1 MSVSPSGAVVE
12 GESPTDLAPV
22 LEPRGVRLATV
33 LGVRDAGRAL
43 RDFATY
49 LPTKV
54 IPAIAGFL
62 VLPIVAHKLAPT
74 ELGVLY
80 LAQTWVSA
88 GWIVSGQWLTA
99 AITRELPN
107 YRAHNDMGG
116 FARRLLRSYGV
127 TALLF
132 CGFVGV
138 LGITSAISSA
148 VLTNF
153 PLIVA
158 ASAGLIAQNLAI
170 TIFAAALR
178 PIPYAITEML
188 ARLTGYGLGAYLVFQ
203 GHKVEGY
210 LTGIAVASCFFGG
223 IGLLISFPRGRR
235 APVAA
240 DSYDIGSWLRYG
252 FPAGLSNVVTWLLLF
267 SDRYLLAIL
276 KSTKAVGLYSL
287 GNSLGDKVITIPIL
301 AFLTATRPLL
311 VNAYE
316 NKGRDEVERLMRA
329 YTRVVLLIA
338 IPIVAYVAVTRTPIL
353 TLAVGS
359 AQKGANYGPVAKLI
373 PIIAVG
379 SLLFVITAIG
389 NTGLV
394 IGRQT
399 VPMVYSAAIGLGVNV
414 AVNVVLIPL
423 YGALGA
429 AIATVISMGAYM
441 AAAQYWSRRLVTWH
455 FPFATLA
462 RTLVAAGAGGG
473 VAYAAMRTT
482 DSNLGKLGAAAAL
495 GGLAYVLV
503 LVVLR
508 EHRTPV
514 SSA

>member
-1 MSVSPSGAVVE
+1 VSISPSSAVVE
-12 GESPTDLAPV
+12 GESPADLAPV
-22 LEPRGVRLATV
+22 LEPRGVRLATK

-49 LPTKV
+49 LPSKV
-54 IPAIAGFL
+54 LPAVAGLL
-62 VLPIVAHKLAPT
+62 VLPIVARKLSSS
-74 ELGVLY
+74 ELGVLA

-88 GWIVSGQWLTA
+88 GWIVAGQWLTA
-99 AITRELPN
+99 AITRELPL
-107 YRAHNDMGG
+107 YRAQDDMGG

-132 CGFVGV
+132 TGFVTA
-138 LGITSAISSA
+138 LGIASAISGA
-148 VLTNF
+148 VLQNF

-158 ASAGLIAQNLAI
+158 ASAGLIAQNLSI

-188 ARLTGYGLGAYLVFQ
+188 ARLTGYALAAYLVFQ

-210 LTGIAVASCFFGG
+210 LTGIAIASCFFGAIG
-223 IGLLISFPRGRR
+223 IAASFPRGRR
-235 APVAA
+235 LPVE
-240 DSYDIGSWLRYG
+240 DEHYDIGSWLRYG
-252 FPAGLSNVVTWLLLF
+252 FPAGLSNIVTWLLLF
-267 SDRYLLAIL
+267 ADRYLLAAL
-276 KSTKAVGLYSL
+276 KSTKAVGLYQL

-338 IPIVAYVAVTRTPIL
+338 VPIVAYVTVARTTIL

-359 AQKGANYGPVAKLI
+359 YIKGLYYGPVATLI

-399 VPMVYSAAIGLGVNV
+399 LPMVYSAAIGL
-414 AVNVVLIPL
+414 AVNVGVNLVLIPL
-423 YGALGA
+423 YGATGA
-429 AIATVISMGAYM
+429 AIGTVISMAAYM

-455 FPFATLA
+455 FPFDTLA
-462 RTLVAAGAGGG
+462 RTLVAAAAGGG
-473 VAYAAMRTT
+473 VAEAAMRAT
-482 DSNLGKLGAAAAL
+482 DSTLGKLGLSAVL
-495 GGLAYVLV
+495 GGGAYVLV
-503 LVVLR
+503 LMLLR
-508 EHRTPV
+508 EHKPSV
-514 SSA
+514 SGS